1 MREASRFRGM
11 PLFGFAVAG
20 LVLGHVLSYLIA
32 IPDPHHRDLV
42 LHRTGHG
49 YLPALAQVAVILA
62 IAAVATVV
70 GRAFASRP
78 AVRDGSCA
86 ALARRLAIVQVAAF
100 GGQELLERLVAGAPL
115 DDLVHGYVL
124 LAGVTAQVVVA
135 LAGAA
140 LLRWLARVSDAL
152 AESSTPAHVLP
163 RPAPVFAVTTS
174 PEPVRGRLFASPVR
188 GRAPPSA

>member
-1 MREASRFRGM
+1 MREASRFRGL

-20 LVLGHVLSYLIA
+20 LLVGHALSYLIA

-42 LHRTGHG
+42 LHRSGHG

-70 GRAFASRP
+70 GRALTSRP
-78 AVRDGSCA
+78 GVEGSCA

-115 DDLVHGYVL
+115 DDLVHGHVL
-124 LAGVTAQVVVA
+124 LAGVTAQIVVA

-140 LLRWLARVSDAL
+140 LLRWLARVSDVL
-152 AESSTPAHVLP
+152 AESSTPAHLLP
-163 RPAPVFAVTTS
+163 RSASVFAVTTS
-174 PEPVRGRLFASPVR
+174 PEPVRGRLLASPVR